1 MDAQYYIVIRNGVH
15 QDRPDSLG
23 EITQEEEEEALRRE
37 IMQRDNEIYKIYDE
51 DEDEWVSSEMEE
63 LLIRAA

>member
-1 MDAQYYIVIRNGVH
+1 
-15 QDRPDSLG
+15 
-23 EITQEEEEEALRRE
+23 
-37 IMQRDNEIYKIYDE
+37 MQRDNEIYKIYDE